1 MFRERIFDFS
11 ANTAW
16 KYEGGL
22 PAVIDFYATWCG
34 PCKMMTPVMETLAG
48 EYEGRIEVYK
58 VDVDKEKRLAA
69 LFGVRSIPTFVFIPV
84 RGEPQHAN
92 GAMDIAQ
99 MREILEGV
107 LLDDT
112 IKRQISPQGLLQRR
126 K

>member
-11 ANTAW
+11 ANPAW

-69 LFGVRSIPTFVFIPV
+69 LFGARSIPTFVFIPV

-99 MREILEGV
+99 MRDILEGV